1 MMLVPMRTFSMN
13 IIDGK
18 RTMRTVGEGV
28 RSLDKRKVFNFDEF
42 KALKA
47 PPPPEGSDPMYVPFF
62 AYDVMRNYAQERLQ
76 YIDGGSSREAFV
88 LTPRYALKV
97 ALNDKGVAQ
106 NKAEAKLSKTRG
118 ASEAIAKT
126 VTSDKNGNWVVA
138 ELVRPLVDDD
148 EFEERTG
155 ITLDDLYTAL
165 ETGSYHW
172 FPANTRALIDG
183 LRALHRVGLENDYRF
198 EQFGVTP
205 DGRVVLLDLGFSK
218 AVARKFYW

>member
-1 MMLVPMRTFSMN
+1 MNTIDEKRMR
-13 IIDGK
+13 
-18 RTMRTVGEGV
+18 VAEGV
-28 RSLDKRKVFNFDEF
+28 RSSNKSKPFNFDEF
-42 KALKA
+42 KALKGSD
-47 PPPPEGSDPMYVPFF
+47 PPEGYDPMYVQFH
-62 AYDVMRNYAQERLQ
+62 AYDAMRGYAHERLQ
-76 YIDGGSSREAFV
+76 YIDGGSAREAFV

-106 NKAEAKLSKTRG
+106 NKAEVKLSKTKG

-155 ITLDDLYTAL
+155 ITIDSLYTAL

-172 FPANTRALIDG
+172 FPAKARALVDG
-183 LRALHRVGLENDYRF
+183 LRSLKRAGLENDYRF

-205 DGRVVLLDLGFSK
+205 DGRAVLLDLGFSK

>member
-1 MMLVPMRTFSMN
+1 MN
-13 IIDGK
+13 TTDDK
-18 RTMRTVGEGV
+18 RTRVAEGV
-28 RSLDKRKVFNFDEF
+28 RSLDKRKAFNFDEF
-42 KALKA
+42 KALRA
-47 PPPPEGSDPMYVPFF
+47 PGLPTQDDPLYVEFH
-62 AYDVMRNYAQERLQ
+62 AYDMMRRYARERLQ
-76 YIDGGSSREAFV
+76 YIDGGSAREAYV

-106 NKAEAKLSKTRG
+106 NKAEVKLSKTKG

-155 ITLDDLYTAL
+155 ITIDSLYTAL

-172 FPANTRALIDG
+172 FPAKARALVDG
-183 LRALHRVGLENDYRF
+183 LRSLKRAGLENDYRF

>member
-1 MMLVPMRTFSMN
+1 MNTIDEKRMR
-13 IIDGK
+13 
-18 RTMRTVGEGV
+18 VAEGV
-28 RSLDKRKVFNFDEF
+28 RSSNKSKPFNFDEF

-47 PPPPEGSDPMYVPFF
+47 PVSSRSPDDPMAIELYP
-62 AYDVMRNYAQERLQ
+62 YDAMRGYAHERLQ
-76 YIDGGSSREAFV
+76 YIDGGSAREAFV

-106 NKAEAKLSKTRG
+106 NKAEVKLSKTKG

-155 ITLDDLYTAL
+155 ITIDNLYTAL

-172 FPANTRALIDG
+172 FPTKARALVDG
-183 LRALHRVGLENDYRF
+183 LRSLKRAGLEDDYRF

-205 DGRVVLLDLGFSK
+205 DGRVVLLDFGYSK